1 VRAQIRHVTEYQ
13 YSETASDSFNELRLK
28 PAQTDNQSLLGFKL
42 TLQPPAPTTERTD
55 YYGTK
60 VYSFHL
66 AGRHS
71 ALRIE
76 TSATVVTHRKPLP
89 QPVPALSLKL
99 ARDQWVEYLA
109 PSQQIPAG
117 DWAARLEYPALNDST
132 DLLEYL
138 MGLNA
143 RIKTRFEYRS
153 GATRIGTPLEEFLRL
168 GAGVC
173 QDYAHLMLAVCRE
186 AGIPARYV
194 SGYVY
199 AGADFIGA
207 EATHAWVE
215 CYLPG
220 SGWVGFDPTN
230 DVLAGESHI
239 RIGHGRDYA
248 DVPPLRGLRRGGGV
262 EHLEVAVTVH
272 AQEQ

>member
-1 VRAQIRHVTEYQ
+1 MRTQIRHVTEYQ

-28 PAQTDNQSLLGFKL
+28 PAQTDSQSLLGFKL

-60 VYSFHL
+60 VHSFHL

-71 ALRIE
+71 ALQIE
-76 TSATVVTHRKPLP
+76 TSATVVTHRKPPP
-89 QPVPALSLKL
+89 QAVLALSLNVL
-99 ARDQWVEYLA
+99 RNQWVEYLA
-109 PSQQIPAG
+109 PSKQVPAG
-117 DWAARLEYPALNDST
+117 DWAAQLEYPVLNNET

-138 MGLNA
+138 TGLNA
-143 RIKTRFEYRS
+143 RIKTRFEYR
-153 GATRIGTPLEEFLRL
+153 GGVTQIGTPLEEFLRL

-186 AGIPARYV
+186 AGIPSRYV

-215 CYLPG
+215 CLVPG

-248 DVPPLRGLRRGGGV
+248 DVPPIRGLRRGGGV
-262 EHLEVAVTVH
+262 ERLEVAVTVQ